1 MLEII
6 RGDIDQVRFSV
17 SGEQGTLDNLHS
29 GKAPLHLAAEMG
41 RNDIIQVLLAAQAK
55 LNIRDNGG
63 CPPLFW
69 ACARGQTHSIQL
81 LLGTKPGAPGLESYN
96 NCGMHAL
103 MAAAMNGH
111 INTTKA
117 LINMGANQEAR
128 DFKGRT
134 VLHKAAM
141 WGRLPVCVLLA
152 YRGSDITAVDCDGLT
167 PLELFSPRQ
176 VKVPCTCEQPQTQ
189 TEIKAQAKIAMIN
202 ARISFERWSRRRD
215 LLFVANKFLPSIS
228 IDRALSMSLK
238 ISSTEKTI
246 GTKDLIMK
254 AVFGDL
260 LLVKSIA
267 QFL

>member
-81 LLGTKPGAPGLESYN
+81 LLGKPGAPGLESYN

-189 TEIKAQAKIAMIN
+189 TEIKAQAKSAMIN

-228 IDRALSMSLK
+228 IDRALSTSLK